1 MKLRGLAFAPYLLAV
16 VTTVWANNSAS
27 GEPALWRVHGSPG
40 TAYLFG
46 SIHVLPPNVNWR
58 SPRVDAA
65 IRSANVFVFEIP
77 NDEETQARIARLI
90 AEKGQLPRGMT
101 LPALLPPRSLV
112 DYDADLALAHVPHS
126 AIDGKRPWLADL
138 FLVVQRM
145 AQEKASPTLGV
156 DATLMKEAASRRQ
169 EVRYLESIDTQIA
182 LLVPNDEKLELDEF
196 EADLKEFRKE
206 KDEFNDLISA
216 WSRGDPSEI
225 DKLINGEFSAHPE
238 ARKALLDDRN
248 QAWSKK
254 IESWLLEDKVFFI
267 TVGAGHLAGKNS
279 LVQVL
284 RHDGYRID
292 GP

>member
-1 MKLRGLAFAPYLLAV
+1 MRLGGLAFAPFVLAFV
-16 VTTVWANNSAS
+16 MCGSRAL
-27 GEPALWRVHGSPG
+27 GEPALWKVYGNPG

-46 SIHVLPPNVNWR
+46 SIHILPPDVKWR

-65 IRSANVFVFEIP
+65 IRSASVFAFEIP

-90 AEKGQLPRGMT
+90 AEKGQLPPGTT
-101 LPALLPPRSLV
+101 LPSLLPPQSRA
-112 DYDADLALAHVPHS
+112 DYDADLALAHVPHA

-145 AQEKASPTLGV
+145 AQEKASPLLGV
-156 DATLMKEAASRRQ
+156 DATLMKEAASQ
-169 EVRYLESIDTQIA
+169 KHEVRYLESIDTQIA

-206 KDEFNDLISA
+206 KDEFNDLIGA
-216 WSRGDPSEI
+216 WSKGDPSEI

-248 QAWSKK
+248 RTWSKK
-254 IESWLLEDKVFFI
+254 IETWLLEERVFFI

-279 LVQVL
+279 LIQVL